1 MKLKISNLGERMMQ
15 MPHEN
20 LIFHKPTEAQWDK
33 FRRINR
39 KYYDDCRICPMAIH
53 QFLFSTER
61 HICVLG
67 MSEKEFEIAM
77 SSADIS
83 F

>member
-1 MKLKISNLGERMMQ
+1 MIQ

-33 FRRINR
+33 FHRINR
-39 KYYDDCRICPMAIH
+39 KSKEQQEDECYYYDDCRICPMAIH
-53 QFLFSTER
+53 QCLFSTER
-61 HICVLG
+61 HICVIG

>member
-1 MKLKISNLGERMMQ
+1 ML
-15 MPHEN
+15 HEN
-20 LIFHKPTEAQWDK
+20 LEFHKPTEAQWDK
-33 FRRINR
+33 FHRINS
-39 KYYDDCRICPMAIH
+39 KTKEQQDDECYYFDDCRICPMAIH
-53 QFLFSTER
+53 QFLLSTET